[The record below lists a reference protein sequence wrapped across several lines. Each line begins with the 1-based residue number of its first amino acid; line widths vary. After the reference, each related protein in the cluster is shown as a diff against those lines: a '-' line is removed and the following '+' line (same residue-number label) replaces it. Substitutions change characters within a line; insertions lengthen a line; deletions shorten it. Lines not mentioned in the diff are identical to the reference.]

1 MYLVDSTNYFCL
13 PTLCERNTHFYLL
26 HLAYV
31 CIIKNIILR
40 FSTLPERKVKNA
52 SNLRNESWKIMLE
65 IIAAVNKAVNDFI
78 WGVPAMV
85 CIIGVG
91 LLLSFRTRFLQI
103 RKFPYAMRTTAGRM
117 FRKKDASDGSMTPFQ
132 AVCTAL
138 AGTVGTGNIAGVA
151 GAIAIGGP
159 GAVFWMWCSAFL
171 GMCTKFSEVTLAIHF
186 REKNKNG
193 EYVGGPMYYI
203 KNGLG
208 RHWQFLAVLYSLF
221 GVLTVFGT
229 GNATQVNTIVSSVN
243 TALMNFNVLKREPNS
258 NVNLIF
264 GIFIAALVAMVLLGG
279 IKRIGQV
286 SEKLVPFMAV
296 LYVILALGVIILNIQ
311 RIPGVFAQ
319 IVSGAFTPRAATGG
333 IIGSMF
339 LSMKKGVSR
348 GIFSNEAG
356 LGTGSIAHA
365 CADTDNAVHQGMFGI
380 FEVFMDTIVICTLTG
395 LVILLAAPNIS
406 YGQAAGAELTIS
418 GFTAT
423 YGGWVSILTA
433 IAMCCFAFST
443 IIGWGLYGSRCIEF
457 LGGEK
462 FVRPFLVV
470 YSFVSIVGATM
481 NLGLLW
487 DISDTFN
494 GLMAVPNLIALL
506 MLSGHVKKLAIEV
519 DQAEKDGTI

>member
-1 MYLVDSTNYFCL
+1 MG
-13 PTLCERNTHFYLL
+13 RNEGFMLES
-26 HLAYV
+26 
-31 CIIKNIILR
+31 IIKINQ
-40 FSTLPERKVKNA
+40 
-52 SNLRNESWKIMLE
+52 
-65 IIAAVNKAVNDFI
+65 AVNGFI
-78 WGVPAMV
+78 WGVPAMI

-91 LLLSFRTRFLQI
+91 LLLSVRTRFIQV
-103 RKFPYAMRTTAGRM
+103 RKFGAAMKNTIGKIFDKTQA
-117 FRKKDASDGSMTPFQ
+117 KDGSMSPFQ

-151 GAIAIGGP
+151 GAIALGGP
-159 GAVFWMWCSAFL
+159 GAIFWMWCSAFL

-186 REKNKNG
+186 REKNANG

-203 KNGLG
+203 KNGLSQKW
-208 RHWQFLAVLYSLF
+208 HFLAVLYALF

-229 GNATQVNTIVSSVN
+229 GNATQVNTIVSSIHS
-243 TALMNFNVLKREPNS
+243 ALHNLHIIDGTVDERA
-258 NVNLIF
+258 NLIF
-264 GIFIAALVAMVLLGG
+264 GIFIAAYVAMVLLGG
-279 IKRIGQV
+279 IQRIGQV
-286 SEKLVPFMAV
+286 SEKLVPFMAT
-296 LYVILALGVIILNIQ
+296 LYVILAIGVVILHIN
-311 RIPGVFAQ
+311 RVPAVFAM
-319 IVSGAFTPRAATGG
+319 IFKSAFTPQAATGG

-365 CADTDNAVHQGMFGI
+365 CADTNNAVHQGMFGI

-395 LVILLAAPNIS
+395 LVILLGAPNIV

-423 YGGWVSILTA
+423 YGGWVSIFTA
-433 IAMCCFAFST
+433 VAMCCFAFST

-462 FVRPFLVV
+462 LVRPFLVA
-470 YSFVSIVGATM
+470 YSFVSIIGATI

-487 DISDTFN
+487 DIADTFN
-494 GLMAVPNLIALL
+494 GLMAIPNLIALL
-506 MLSGHVKKLAIEV
+506 ILSGQVKKLAIDV
-519 DQAEKDGTI
+519 DQAEKSGTL

>member
-1 MYLVDSTNYFCL
+1 MLES
-13 PTLCERNTHFYLL
+13 
-26 HLAYV
+26 
-31 CIIKNIILR
+31 IIKINQ
-40 FSTLPERKVKNA
+40 
-52 SNLRNESWKIMLE
+52 
-65 IIAAVNKAVNDFI
+65 AVNGFI
-78 WGVPAMV
+78 WGVPAMI

-91 LLLSFRTRFLQI
+91 FLLSVRTRFIQV
-103 RKFPYAMRTTAGRM
+103 RKFGAALKNTIGKIFDKTQA
-117 FRKKDASDGSMTPFQ
+117 KDGSMSPFQ

-151 GAIAIGGP
+151 GAIALGGP
-159 GAVFWMWCSAFL
+159 GAIFWMWCSAFL

-186 REKNKNG
+186 REKNANG

-203 KNGLG
+203 KNGLSKKW
-208 RHWQFLAVLYSLF
+208 HFLAVLYALF

-229 GNATQVNTIVSSVN
+229 GNATQVNTIVSSIHS
-243 TALMNFNVLKREPNS
+243 ALHNLHIIDGTVDERA
-258 NVNLIF
+258 NLIF
-264 GIFIAALVAMVLLGG
+264 GIFIAAFVAMVLLGG
-279 IKRIGQV
+279 IQRIGQV
-286 SEKLVPFMAV
+286 SEKLVPFMAA
-296 LYVILALGVIILNIQ
+296 LYVILAIGVVILHIS
-311 RIPGVFAQ
+311 RVPAVFAM
-319 IVSGAFTPRAATGG
+319 IFKSAFTPQAATGG

-365 CADTDNAVHQGMFGI
+365 CADTNNAVHQGMFGI

-395 LVILLAAPNIS
+395 LVILLGAPNIV

-423 YGGWVSILTA
+423 YGGWVSIFTA
-433 IAMCCFAFST
+433 VAMCCFAFST

-462 FVRPFLVV
+462 LVRPFLVA
-470 YSFVSIVGATM
+470 YSFVSIIGATI

-487 DISDTFN
+487 DIADTFN
-494 GLMAVPNLIALL
+494 GLMAIPNLIALL
-506 MLSGHVKKLAIEV
+506 ILSGQVKKLAIDV
-519 DQAEKDGTI
+519 DQAEKSGTL

>member
-1 MYLVDSTNYFCL
+1 MLES
-13 PTLCERNTHFYLL
+13 
-26 HLAYV
+26 
-31 CIIKNIILR
+31 IIKINQ
-40 FSTLPERKVKNA
+40 
-52 SNLRNESWKIMLE
+52 
-65 IIAAVNKAVNDFI
+65 AVNGFI
-78 WGVPAMV
+78 WGVPAMI

-91 LLLSFRTRFLQI
+91 LLLSIRTRFIQV
-103 RKFPYAMRTTAGRM
+103 RKFGAALKNTIGKIFDKTQA
-117 FRKKDASDGSMTPFQ
+117 KDGSMSPFQ

-151 GAIAIGGP
+151 GAIALGGP
-159 GAVFWMWCSAFL
+159 GAIFWMWCSAFL

-186 REKNKNG
+186 REKNANG

-203 KNGLG
+203 KNGLSKKW
-208 RHWQFLAVLYSLF
+208 HFLAVLYALF

-229 GNATQVNTIVSSVN
+229 GNATQVNTIVSSIHS
-243 TALMNFNVLKREPNS
+243 ALHNLHIIDGTVDERA
-258 NVNLIF
+258 NLIF
-264 GIFIAALVAMVLLGG
+264 GIFIAAFVAMVLLGG
-279 IKRIGQV
+279 IQRIGQV
-286 SEKLVPFMAV
+286 SEKLVPFMAA
-296 LYVILALGVIILNIQ
+296 LYVILAIGVVILHIS
-311 RIPGVFAQ
+311 RVPAVFAM
-319 IVSGAFTPRAATGG
+319 IFKSAFTPQAATGG

-365 CADTDNAVHQGMFGI
+365 CADTNNAVHQGMFGI

-395 LVILLAAPNIS
+395 LVILLGAPNIV

-423 YGGWVSILTA
+423 YGGWVSIFTA
-433 IAMCCFAFST
+433 VAMCCFAFST

-462 FVRPFLVV
+462 LVRPFLVA
-470 YSFVSIVGATM
+470 YSFVSIIGATI

-487 DISDTFN
+487 DIADTFN
-494 GLMAVPNLIALL
+494 GLMAIPNLIALL
-506 MLSGHVKKLAIEV
+506 ILSGQVKKLAIDV
-519 DQAEKDGTI
+519 DQAEKSGTL

>member
-1 MYLVDSTNYFCL
+1 MG
-13 PTLCERNTHFYLL
+13 RNEGFMLES
-26 HLAYV
+26 
-31 CIIKNIILR
+31 IIKINQ
-40 FSTLPERKVKNA
+40 T
-52 SNLRNESWKIMLE
+52 
-65 IIAAVNKAVNDFI
+65 VNGFI
-78 WGVPAMV
+78 WGVPAMI

-91 LLLSFRTRFLQI
+91 LLLSVRTRFIQV
-103 RKFPYAMRTTAGRM
+103 RKFGAALKNTIGKIFDKTQA
-117 FRKKDASDGSMTPFQ
+117 KDGSMSPFQ

-151 GAIAIGGP
+151 GAIALGGP
-159 GAVFWMWCSAFL
+159 GAIFWMWCSAFL

-186 REKNKNG
+186 REKNANG

-203 KNGLG
+203 KNGLSKKW
-208 RHWQFLAVLYSLF
+208 HFLAVLYALF

-229 GNATQVNTIVSSVN
+229 GNATQVNTIVSSIHS
-243 TALMNFNVLKREPNS
+243 ALHNLHIIDGTVDERA
-258 NVNLIF
+258 NLIF
-264 GIFIAALVAMVLLGG
+264 GIFIAAFVAMVLLGG
-279 IKRIGQV
+279 IQRIGQV
-286 SEKLVPFMAV
+286 SEKLVPFMAA
-296 LYVILALGVIILNIQ
+296 LYVILAIGVVILHIN
-311 RIPGVFAQ
+311 RVPAVFAM
-319 IVSGAFTPRAATGG
+319 IFKSAFPPQAATGG

-365 CADTDNAVHQGMFGI
+365 CADTNNAVHQGMFGI

-395 LVILLAAPNIS
+395 LVILLGAPNIV

-423 YGGWVSILTA
+423 YGGWVSIFTA
-433 IAMCCFAFST
+433 VAMCCFAFST

-462 FVRPFLVV
+462 LVRPFLVA
-470 YSFVSIVGATM
+470 YSFVSIIGATI

-487 DISDTFN
+487 DIADTFN
-494 GLMAVPNLIALL
+494 GLMAIPNLIALL
-506 MLSGHVKKLAIEV
+506 ILSGQVKKLAIDV
-519 DQAEKDGTI
+519 DQAEKSGTL